1 MNSYSYQYHL
11 HAPEPLQGNKYQ
23 LYVLFNH
30 KKIEDIDMRLSPL
43 CANIFDALTT
53 VLNKNCICLFYSLLI
68 LDGHNSMYAYGATNK
83 QLEIEKLEKN
93 SSIILFYTMI

>member
-1 MNSYSYQYHL
+1 M
-11 HAPEPLQGNKYQ
+11 
-23 LYVLFNH
+23 
-30 KKIEDIDMRLSPL
+30 EDIDMRLSPL

-93 SSIILFYTMI
+93 SSIILFYTMIWIEHITEKTSLLIGNAINRIAGSQVLT

>member
-1 MNSYSYQYHL
+1 
-11 HAPEPLQGNKYQ
+11 
-23 LYVLFNH
+23 
-30 KKIEDIDMRLSPL
+30 MRLSPL

-93 SSIILFYTMI
+93 SSISLFYTMIWIEHITEKTSLLIGNAINRIAGSQVLT

>member
-1 MNSYSYQYHL
+1 
-11 HAPEPLQGNKYQ
+11 
-23 LYVLFNH
+23 
-30 KKIEDIDMRLSPL
+30 MRLSPL

-93 SSIILFYTMI
+93 SSIILFYTMIWIEHITEKTSLLIGNAINRIAGSQVLT

>member
-1 MNSYSYQYHL
+1 
-11 HAPEPLQGNKYQ
+11 
-23 LYVLFNH
+23 
-30 KKIEDIDMRLSPL
+30 MRLSPL
-43 CANIFDALTT
+43 CANIFDALTA

-93 SSIILFYTMI
+93 SSIILFYTMIWIEHITEKTSLLIGNAINRIAGSQV

>member
-1 MNSYSYQYHL
+1 
-11 HAPEPLQGNKYQ
+11 
-23 LYVLFNH
+23 
-30 KKIEDIDMRLSPL
+30 MRLSPL

-93 SSIILFYTMI
+93 SSIILFYTMIWIEHITEKTSLLIGNAINRIAGSQV

>member
-1 MNSYSYQYHL
+1 
-11 HAPEPLQGNKYQ
+11 
-23 LYVLFNH
+23 
-30 KKIEDIDMRLSPL
+30 MRLSPL

-68 LDGHNSMYAYGATNK
+68 LDGHNAMYAYGATNK

-93 SSIILFYTMI
+93 SSIILFYTMIWIEHITEKTSLLIGNAINRIAGSQVLT

>member
-1 MNSYSYQYHL
+1 MEN
-11 HAPEPLQGNKYQ
+11 
-23 LYVLFNH
+23 
-30 KKIEDIDMRLSPL
+30 IDMRLSPL

-93 SSIILFYTMI
+93 SSIILFYTMIWIEHITEKTSLLIGNAINRIAGSQVLT